1 MDGQSTGTENL
12 TVNDMVRMLSQGRS
26 FAALLLTLLIA
37 APALAAQQVGTIE
50 GTVRATGNSA
60 PLSDVAVFVQ
70 GTTRGAMTD
79 AQGRFRILAVPS
91 GDRVVMAQLIGR
103 ARGSQPVHVGADST
117 AQIDF
122 SLAEVAAV
130 IAPTVVS
137 ATREVQRRTD
147 QSTTIDVLEGAA
159 IREVRAAHPSGI
171 MQRLPG
177 VHATQL
183 SGEGLSMAI
192 RQPITTKPMYLY
204 LEDGVP
210 TRSTGFF
217 NHNALYEV
225 NLPQSGGLEVL
236 KGPGTAMYGSDAIG
250 GVVNVLTRAAPV
262 APTLDATVEGGTF
275 GYARMLATGGFTKG
289 TNGLRADLNLTRADG
304 WRDDGGFKRQ
314 SATVRWDGAFG
325 GFTTKTVLA
334 GANINQSEA
343 ASLTQAQFDTRE
355 EINPSPIAYRKVQA
369 LRYSTQIEKDNGKS
383 LFSLTPYARHNVL
396 DIMPSWQLTFNQQIW
411 DTRNN
416 SVGMLA
422 KYRRD
427 FDPMRTRVI
436 VGADLD
442 YSPGSFLANKIT
454 STPTGGI
461 YTSYTTGEKQYD
473 YDVTYRQ
480 ASPYIHTEFSP
491 VSRLRVDAG
500 VRYDASGYVY
510 DTKLDP
516 ISTGR
521 WRRPADT
528 TVNYTRLSPKVGA
541 TLDLTRSVNLYASYR
556 EGFRAPGQSQLFQQG
571 SNTASTVGLKPVTAR
586 SAEGGARGQLGG
598 RFIYSASVYD
608 MHIQNDILTILDAQG
623 AQTTSNA
630 GETRHRGVELSA
642 GAMLTSE
649 LRFDAAYSTSK
660 QTYEEWTIPVS
671 GKNVS
676 YAGKTIETSPH
687 TLANL
692 LLTYTPNVLNGGRF
706 AVEWS
711 KTGRY
716 YGDPENTQTYEGFDL
731 WALHGNYMIRNLGE
745 FFVRVTNLT
754 NEKYAEVATYNAFNK
769 WQYTPGTPR
778 SVFAGLRYNWQ
789 K

>member
-1 MDGQSTGTENL
+1 MK
-12 TVNDMVRMLSQGRS
+12 RMLSQGRNL
-26 FAALLLTLLIA
+26 AALLMLLVA
-37 APALAAQQVGTIE
+37 VPVAAQEVGTIE
-50 GTVRATGNSA
+50 GTVRATASGA
-60 PLSDVAVFVQ
+60 PLSDVQVFVQ

-79 AQGRFRILAVPS
+79 AQGKFRILAVPA

-103 ARGSQPVHVGADST
+103 ARGTQAVHVTADST
-117 AQIDF
+117 TQAAF
-122 SLAEVAAV
+122 SLTEVAAV

-262 APTLDATVEGGTF
+262 TPTLDATMEGGTF
-275 GYARMLATGGFTKG
+275 GYARLLATGGFTKG
-289 TNGLRADLNLTRADG
+289 VNGVRADVNVTRSDG
-304 WRDDGGFKRQ
+304 WRDEGGFKRQ
-314 SATVRWDGAFG
+314 SATIRWDGAFG

-334 GANINQSEA
+334 GSNIDQSEA
-343 ASLTQAQFDTRE
+343 ASLTQAQFDTRQ
-355 EINPSPIAYRKVQA
+355 EINPSPIAYRKVEA
-369 LRYSTQIEKDNGKS
+369 LRLSSAIEKDNGRS

-416 SVGMLA
+416 SVGLLA
-422 KYRRD
+422 KYRYD
-427 FDPMRTRVI
+427 FAPMRTRVI

-442 YSPGSFLANKIT
+442 YSPGSFVANKIT
-454 STPTGGI
+454 STPAGGI
-461 YTSYTTGEKQYD
+461 YTTYTTGEKQYD

-480 ASPYIHTEFSP
+480 ASPYIHTELSP
-491 VSRLRVDAG
+491 VSRLRLDAG

-516 ISTGR
+516 IATGR

-541 TLDLTRSVNLYASYR
+541 TLDVSRNVNLYASYR

-571 SNTASTVGLKPVTAR
+571 SNTASTVGLKPVTAK
-586 SAEGGARGQLGG
+586 SLEGGARGQVAG
-598 RFIYSASVYD
+598 RFMYSVSVYD

-642 GAMLTSE
+642 GAMLTSQV
-649 LRFDAAYSTSK
+649 RFDAAYSTSK

-676 YAGKTIETSPH
+676 YAGKTIETAPH

-692 LLTYTPNVLNGGRF
+692 LLTYSPNVLNGGRV

-711 KTGRY
+711 KTGSY
-716 YGDPENTQTYEGFDL
+716 YGDPDNTQVYDGFDL
-731 WALHGNYMIRNLGE
+731 FTLHGNYMIRNIGE
-745 FFVRVTNLT
+745 LFVRVTNLT